1 MTISASQVKELR
13 EKTGAGM
20 MECKTALVESNGNM
34 TEAED
39 WLRKKGIARADKKLG
54 RAAAEGLIGVAAAGN
69 KAVMV
74 EVNSET
80 DFVARNQDFQTLVN
94 QITDAALSTD
104 GSLDAI
110 LNAPYADSGKSVG
123 DSLREAVAV
132 IGENLVLRRSLQMSV
147 EHGVV
152 ASYVHNSPAPGMGK
166 IGVLVGIE
174 TEGDAEAAL
183 AFGRQVAMHVAAI
196 NPLAVTAEEIDPSTV
211 ERERAIYLD
220 QARQSGKPDNI
231 AEKMVEGRMSK
242 FFAEVVLLSQA
253 FVINPDLT
261 VAAALKELEAKLQ
274 SPVRITGFHRFVVGE
289 GVEKATTDFAADVA
303 SMVKK

>member
-1 MTISASQVKELR
+1 MAISASQVKELR

-20 MECKTALVESNGNM
+20 MECKTALVECNGNM
-34 TEAED
+34 IEAED

-54 RAAAEGLIGVAAAGN
+54 RAAAEGLIGVISKGN

-80 DFVARNQDFQTLVN
+80 DFVARNQDFQMLVTD
-94 QITDAALSTD
+94 ITETALSTD
-104 GSLDAI
+104 GNVDSI
-110 LNAPYADSGKSVG
+110 LSAAYKGGEKSVN

-132 IGENLVLRRSLQMSV
+132 IGENLVLRRSVMMSV
-147 EHGVV
+147 SQGVV

-174 TEGDAEAAL
+174 TTGDKEIAT
-183 AFGRQVAMHVAAI
+183 AFGRQVAMHIAAI
-196 NPLAVTAEEIDPSTV
+196 NPLAVTAEEVDLNVV

-242 FFAEVVLLSQA
+242 FFAEVVLLSQS
-253 FVINPDLT
+253 FVIQPDLT
-261 VAAALKELEAKLQ
+261 VQEALKELESKLGVPAKI
-274 SPVRITGFHRFVVGE
+274 SAFKRFVVGD
-289 GVEKATTDFAADVA
+289 GVEKENSDFAADVA